1 MDQPSDEPAP
11 EFTMDDLVKITEA
24 LAHVNL
30 LWNDSLPR
38 TQSRPFCLFI
48 QGASPAS
55 EIEWLESVYALP
67 DAKVSR

>member
-1 MDQPSDEPAP
+1 MGDPSDEPPAM
-11 EFTMDDLVKITEA
+11 FTPQDLCVLFNAVMQAKA
-24 LAHVNL
+24 K
-30 LWNDSLPR
+30 
-38 TQSRPFCLFI
+38 PFCLFI